1 MRALL
6 GVAGG
11 CIVLTLLSYFLT
23 HDGNFHTG
31 IINTAISILAIGA
44 VAWLAV
50 RFGQAQAR
58 AELAQAQLARVTRI
72 TTLGGMGAAIAHE
85 INQPLAAIAANASAC
100 RRWVEAAPPRLDRI
114 AATIGDIAEDAN
126 RASAIIA
133 RVRGLM
139 RMPRRGASKPTSM
152 TRSGRQRRW
161 SNRNCGRARSI
172 CGCCWLPI
180 CPR

>member
-58 AELAQAQLARVTRI
+58 AELRA
-72 TTLGGMGAAIAHE
+72 GAA
-85 INQPLAAIAANASAC
+85 
-100 RRWVEAAPPRLDRI
+100 RPRDPHHHAGRH
-114 AATIGDIAEDAN
+114 G
-126 RASAIIA
+126 
-133 RVRGLM
+133 RGHC
-139 RMPRRGASKPTSM
+139 A
-152 TRSGRQRRW
+152 
-161 SNRNCGRARSI
+161 
-172 CGCCWLPI
+172 
-180 CPR
+180 